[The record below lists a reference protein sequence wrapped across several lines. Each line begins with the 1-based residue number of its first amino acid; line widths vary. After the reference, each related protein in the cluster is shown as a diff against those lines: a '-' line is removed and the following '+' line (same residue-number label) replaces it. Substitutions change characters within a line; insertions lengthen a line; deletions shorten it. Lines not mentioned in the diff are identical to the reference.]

1 MTETDPAAAATEA
14 AAPPPPPAE
23 VEEPEESEEV
33 VRHFVMIDPALKE
46 GAEVSVPG
54 SLTFIDWLI
63 LLTEETSS
71 NHVS

>member
-1 MTETDPAAAATEA
+1 MTETEPAAAATEA

-33 VRHFVMIDPALKE
+33 VRHFVMIDPTLKE

-54 SLTFIDWLI
+54 SLTS
-63 LLTEETSS
+63 LTSRLVDSTC
-71 NHVS
+71 